1 MDNSFVDVLVVA
13 GFVVFLLFIS
23 TNYQKIKVK
32 KMLEDEDE
40 EKSKE
45 T

>member
-1 MDNSFVDVLVVA
+1 MDNSFVDVLVVG
-13 GFVVFLLFIS
+13 GFVAFLLFIS

-32 KMLEDEDE
+32 KMLEDE

-45 T
+45 K